1 MSGPSRPTAA
11 GVLFPELAD
20 TPEPAPPARPRGS
33 RVLRVA
39 ARVVLWGLIAAGALR
54 GLLPTA
60 APPEPAP
67 AGHPADR
74 RIEAVAAAFLREYLT
89 VGDDRA
95 ARSRRLSQFTVA
107 GTKLQGAVSVPA
119 GVAQYVDHVVAA
131 GSSPVA
137 GGFEVTVLAHVLQ
150 VRSGAY
156 RDGGTLAFVVPLAV
170 LPRGVAV
177 NGRPRPTLPPIAS
190 GMPRSRPPT
199 APAAL
204 SRPAGRVARQAV
216 AAFAAADGT
225 TLARLGGGRPP
236 STHPLPPGWHAIG
249 VGAAEVMATGGALA
263 AQVAV
268 RVRPPTGQASYIV
281 PVRVDL
287 DAGTRGFTV
296 RRINEGGP
304 P

>member
-1 MSGPSRPTAA
+1 MSEPFSPSTA

-20 TPEPAPPARPRGS
+20 TSEPVPPARSRGS
-33 RVLRVA
+33 RVLRMA

-54 GLLPTA
+54 GMLPTA
-60 APPEPAP
+60 EPDP
-67 AGHPADR
+67 TSAGHPADR
-74 RIEAVAAAFLREYLT
+74 RVEAVAAAFLREYLT

-95 ARSRRLSQFTVA
+95 ARARRLGQFTVA
-107 GTKLQGAVSVPA
+107 GTDLQGSVSVPA
-119 GVAQYVDHVVAA
+119 GVAQYVDLVVAA

-137 GGFEVTVLAHVLQ
+137 GGVEVTVLAHVLQ

-156 RDGGTLAFVVPLAV
+156 RDGGILAFVVPLAV

-177 NGRPRPTLPPIAS
+177 NGRPRPAVPPIAS
-190 GMPRSRPPT
+190 GMSPTRPRA

-216 AAFAAADGT
+216 AALVAADST

-236 STHPLPPGWHAIG
+236 SARPLPAGWRAVG
-249 VGAAEVMATGGALA
+249 VGGADVTGTRGALA

-268 RVRPPTGQASYIV
+268 RVRPPTGRASYV
-281 PVRVDL
+281 APVRVDL
-287 DAGTRGFTV
+287 EAGPRGLTV
-296 RRINEGGP
+296 RRINAGGP

>member
-1 MSGPSRPTAA
+1 MSGPSTPAAA

-20 TPEPAPPARPRGS
+20 TAEAAPPVRSRGS
-33 RVLRVA
+33 RVLRMA

-60 APPEPAP
+60 EHPDPSP

-74 RIEAVAAAFLREYLT
+74 RGEAVAAVFLREYLT

-95 ARSRRLSQFTVA
+95 ARARRLSRLTLA
-107 GTKLQGAVSVPA
+107 GTDLRGSVSVPA
-119 GVAQYVDHVVAA
+119 GVAQYVDHVVAV
-131 GSSPVA
+131 GSRSVA
-137 GGFEVTVLAHVLQ
+137 GGIEVTVLAHVLQ

-156 RDGGTLAFVVPLAV
+156 RDGGTLAFIVPLAV
-170 LPRGVAV
+170 LPGGVAV
-177 NGRPRPTLPPIAS
+177 RGRPRLTVPPIAA
-190 GMPRSRPPT
+190 GMSRPRPQR

-204 SRPAGRVARQAV
+204 SRPAARVARQAV
-216 AAFAAADGT
+216 AAFVAADGT
-225 TLARLGGGRPP
+225 TLTRLGGGRPP
-236 STHPLPPGWHAIG
+236 PAEPLPAGWHAIG
-249 VGAAEVMATGGALA
+249 VGGAEVTGTREVLA

-268 RVRPPTGQASYIV
+268 RVRPPTGQASYVV

-287 DAGTRGFTV
+287 AAGPSGFTV
-296 RRINEGGP
+296 RRINGGGP